1 MISQSAFTFQFWES
15 LCLLSMWFLHSH
27 HCGWWHQSF
36 RSLGTIFMA
45 SHMPILEPLVQRW
58 LWCAVELSYGCPLGH
73 LVESVV
79 YTLSKY
85 SISPMFCMQ
94 SVLLS
99 NIGMLQG
106 PVIAF
111 GWLISVSGDFHLSVL
126 GLCVRSTVSQLVWL
140 LHGLTHGDSRS
151 ELFSFFVSDNTF
163 V

>member
-111 GWLISVSGDFHLSVL
+111 GWWFLFLVTFTLVFWGSVWGVQFHSWFGFFMDWPTVILVL
-126 GLCVRSTVSQLVWL
+126 NCS
-140 LHGLTHGDSRS
+140 
-151 ELFSFFVSDNTF
+151 LFCLW
-163 V
+163 